1 MNSSR
6 FALQN
11 TRADGELMIVKNNRE
26 LKALY
31 HKLSGGD
38 VFIGNLSLKYLKHTM
53 LIDMRERGI
62 RCLPS
67 ALAQVLNSSKAAQA
81 FVLKNWMLPHTRVI
95 PRRSDLIDALNAY
108 NRRGIGPVVTKQDGM
123 HCGHGI
129 RYWETMETLYS
140 FMALDQSA
148 YPFVLQPF
156 MEKFTDVRIIIV
168 EDYVE
173 AYTRHNPHNFRVN
186 ITLGGTGCVYALS
199 AQQKEFC
206 RAVMQRGKFPYAHLD
221 LMVLDKDACYLSEIA
236 LNGGIKGARI
246 GRPELDQKK
255 MAVLE
260 KMADQRD

>member
-1 MNSSR
+1 
-6 FALQN
+6 
-11 TRADGELMIVKNNRE
+11 MIVKNNRE

-31 HKLSGGD
+31 HELSGGD
-38 VFIGNLSLKYLKHTM
+38 VFIGNLSLKYLKHTL
-53 LIDMRERGI
+53 LIDMHARGI

-67 ALAQVLNSSKAAQA
+67 PLAQILNNSKVAQA
-81 FVLKNWMLPHTRVI
+81 FVLKKWMLPHTRVI
-95 PRRSDLIDALNAY
+95 PRRTDLIEALNVY
-108 NRRGIGPVVTKQDGM
+108 KQRDIGPVVTKQDGM

-129 RYWETMETLYS
+129 RRWETMETLYS

-156 MEKFTDVRIIIV
+156 QKQFTDVRIIIV

-186 ITLGGTGCVYALS
+186 ITLGGTSSVYALS
-199 AQQKEFC
+199 AQQEEFC

-221 LMVLDKDACYLSEIA
+221 LMVLKNDACYLSEIA
-236 LNGGIKGARI
+236 LNGGIRGARI
-246 GRPELDQKK
+246 SRQELDQKK

-260 KMADQRD
+260 NLAKKDV